1 MDFKHILVPSDFY
14 KNAEDVLAHALAVA
28 RRFSARIT
36 LFHVVMVYD
45 DDPYNPQLTFPNLDT
60 YYQHLEEQAGRQFEQ
75 TIAGWQAEG
84 VEVTYVVQRGFS
96 PYEEILQFA
105 EENQVDLIVMGT
117 HGRTALSQFFLGSV
131 AQKVVHQA
139 PCPVMTSRISA
150 QESKPKSAYHRILA
164 PTDFSETSQKALQLA
179 VDLLADGGII
189 DLLHVVEYTVQP
201 TYFSADGEIILDISP
216 QIRENSE
223 KMLMNTAEQV
233 PPHIQV
239 LPVILDGSIAQQIV
253 DYGDSNA
260 ADLIVMGTH
269 GSDAFS
275 HLLIGSQTN
284 RVIRKAACPV
294 ITVK

>member
-1 MDFKHILVPSDFY
+1 MDCKHILVPSDLY
-14 KNAEDVLAHALAVA
+14 KNAQVVLAHALAIA

-36 LFHVVMVYD
+36 LFHVVTVYD
-45 DDPYNPQLTFPNLDT
+45 DDPYNPQLTFPNLES

-75 TIAGWQAEG
+75 TIAALHVEG
-84 VEVTYVVQRGFS
+84 VDVKYVIQRGFS
-96 PYEEILQFA
+96 PYEEILQYA

-117 HGRTALSQFFLGSV
+117 HGRKALSQFFLGSV
-131 AQKVVHQA
+131 AQKVVHHA
-139 PCPVMTSRISA
+139 PCPVMTSRISE
-150 QESKPKSAYHRILA
+150 QEPRQKPDYHRILA
-164 PTDFSETSQKALQLA
+164 PTDFSETSQKALKLA

-189 DLLHVVEYTVQP
+189 DLLHVVEYYVQP

-223 KMLMNTAEQV
+223 KMLKSTAEQV

-253 DYGDSNA
+253 DYGESHS

-269 GSDAFS
+269 GTDAFS
-275 HLLIGSQTN
+275 QLLIGSQTN